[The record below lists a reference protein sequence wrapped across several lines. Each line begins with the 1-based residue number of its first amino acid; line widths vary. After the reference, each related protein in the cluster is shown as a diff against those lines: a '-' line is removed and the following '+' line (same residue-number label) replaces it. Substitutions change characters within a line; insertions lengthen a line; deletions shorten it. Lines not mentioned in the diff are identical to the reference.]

1 MINEKQIARQSMK
14 KKLRKREFLRIISK
28 PCAERVL
35 LNYVNCFNTSKT
47 LFTNPPNKHAK
58 RQYNIQEK
66 GHEICSNLTIKTAE
80 KRH

>member
-47 LFTNPPNKHAK
+47 LFTNPPNKHTLNV
-58 RQYNIQEK
+58 NIIYKKKAMKYAQ
-66 GHEICSNLTIKTAE
+66 I
-80 KRH
+80 